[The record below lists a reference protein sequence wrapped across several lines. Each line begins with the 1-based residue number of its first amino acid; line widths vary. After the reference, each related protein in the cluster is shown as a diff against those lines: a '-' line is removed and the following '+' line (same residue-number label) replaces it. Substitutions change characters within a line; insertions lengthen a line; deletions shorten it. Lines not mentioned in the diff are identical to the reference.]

1 MIRLKRHQVALE
13 PIYDS
18 DYYNAQSRLIKI
30 PSTAKERCDQGII
43 KYLGKDVDPAF
54 HVGNTVIFSGYTGTT
69 VAIDDEILI
78 IMNYEFI
85 KAIVDSISCNIPGLY
100 MRDINGNY
108 FPADY
113 KGTGL
118 FMALAYNDYI
128 SPHLDV
134 KVNDTKEQR
143 DPIDERDR

>member
-18 DYYNAQSRLIKI
+18 DYYNTTSRLIKI

-43 KYLGKDVDPAF
+43 KYLGAEVDPAF
-54 HVGNTVIFSGYTGTT
+54 RIGNTVIFSGYTGTT

-78 IMNYEFI
+78 LMNYEFI
-85 KAIVDSISCNIPGLY
+85 KAIVHPSIPIPGVFF
-100 MRDINGNY
+100 RDSNGNY
-108 FPADY
+108 FPATY
-113 KGTGL
+113 EKT
-118 FMALAYNDYI
+118 FSFAALAYNDFI
-128 SPHLDV
+128 SPYLDV